1 MSAFHCGRRS
11 STVELESEVFDEDT
25 DDDKDKEVFDP
36 SGSAT
41 ADAALLDDAVVAAVA
56 VAVVMIASTLRVLAA
71 LLGCRARAGALAA
84 DNPDK

>member
-11 STVELESEVFDEDT
+11 STVELESEVVDKDN

-36 SGSAT
+36 SGGAA

-56 VAVVMIASTLRVLAA
+56 VAAVMIASTLRILAA
-71 LLGCRARAGALAA
+71 LLGSRARVGALAA
-84 DNPDK
+84 DDPDK